1 MLKNVPSLCQLI
13 TYDDS
18 HLSRIEDPGF
28 GAGVRG
34 PLPLQPWTGP
44 EKKQQNI
51 PIKVNL
57 NITVSELQVAVVIRV

>member
-1 MLKNVPSLCQLI
+1 MTTHS
-13 TYDDS
+13 
-18 HLSRIEDPGF
+18 LSRIEDPGF

-57 NITVSELQVAVVIRV
+57 NITVSELQFAVVTRV